1 MIIKDSILFLG
12 YSWLQM
18 SSQQEH
24 HRNNDAAKNFIDDLQ
39 IAGKLIQQI
48 DGWKRQNILRK
59 VN

>member
-24 HRNNDAAKNFIDDLQ
+24 RRNNDAAKKIIDDLQ
-39 IAGKLIQQI
+39 IADKLIQQI